1 MILIIRRR
9 NMNIWERRAIAR
21 KWQERRIRR
30 RIGRVVEEVCCF
42 FGTLAW
48 LSFLGYTFAK
58 AVFER

>member
-1 MILIIRRR
+1 
-9 NMNIWERRAIAR
+9 MNIWERRAIAR
-21 KWQERRIRR
+21 VRQERRIRR
-30 RIGRVVEEVCCF
+30 RMHEIVEEVCYF

>member
-1 MILIIRRR
+1 MQAEEEGG

-30 RIGRVVEEVCCF
+30 RMREIVEEVCCF
-42 FGTLAW
+42 IGALAW
-48 LSFLGYTFAK
+48 LSFLGYTFVM

>member
-1 MILIIRRR
+1 
-9 NMNIWERRAIAR
+9 MNIWERRAIAR
-21 KWQERRIRR
+21 KWQERRSRR

-42 FGTLAW
+42 FGALAW

>member
-1 MILIIRRR
+1 MQAEEEGG

-21 KWQERRIRR
+21 KWQERRIRWL
-30 RIGRVVEEVCCF
+30 IGRVVEEVCCF

>member
-1 MILIIRRR
+1 
-9 NMNIWERRAIAR
+9 MNIWERRAIAR

-58 AVFER
+58 AVFEVFER